1 MAGRRKC
8 PDTAAFSVLRE
19 GVPLEAPVDH
29 RTPRTSELL
38 AAVLSAQEGDKVAIG
53 DLINALRNRAF
64 GITFLL
70 FGIPNCIPMPP
81 GIPVVCGI
89 VLGLIG
95 LQMALGRQELWLPE
109 RIKRQTFSRSML
121 EAIVTRSRPT
131 IEWFER
137 WSRPR
142 LPQFAGPTARRIV
155 GAVVVLLGFI
165 LLLPIPFLGNLP
177 PGFAVCIFGLG
188 LVERDGGVILAGF
201 FATVLGLLV
210 TAAMSWAIWQGAV
223 AIF

>member
-1 MAGRRKC
+1 M
-8 PDTAAFSVLRE
+8 
-19 GVPLEAPVDH
+19 DH

-38 AAVLSAQEGDKVAIG
+38 AAVLAAQEGEKVAIG

-64 GITFLL
+64 GILFLI

-81 GIPVVCGI
+81 GVPVICGI

-95 LQMALGRQELWLPE
+95 LQMAMGRQELWLPE
-109 RIKRQTFSRSML
+109 RIARQTFSRSML
-121 EAIVTRSRPT
+121 DAIVTRSRPY
-131 IEWFER
+131 IERFER

-142 LPQFAGPTARRIV
+142 MEEFAGPIPRRIV
-155 GAVVVLLGFI
+155 GATVVLLGFI

-188 LVERDGGVILAGF
+188 LVERDGAVILAGF
-201 FATVLGLLV
+201 FATAMGLLV

>member
-1 MAGRRKC
+1 M
-8 PDTAAFSVLRE
+8 
-19 GVPLEAPVDH
+19 DH

-38 AAVLSAQEGDKVAIG
+38 AAVLAAQEGDKVAIG
-53 DLINALRNRAF
+53 DLVNALRNRAF
-64 GITFLL
+64 GILFLI
-70 FGIPNCIPMPP
+70 FGIPNCLPMPP
-81 GIPVVCGI
+81 GIPVICGI

-109 RIKRQTFSRSML
+109 WLARRTFSRAVL
-121 EAIVTRSRPT
+121 DTIVNRSRPY
-131 IEWFER
+131 IEKFER
-137 WSRPR
+137 LSRPR
-142 LPQFAGPTARRIV
+142 LEQFAGPLARRLV
-155 GAVVVLLGFI
+155 GATVVLLGFI

-201 FATVLGLLV
+201 FATVLGLMI
-210 TAAMSWAIWQGAV
+210 TAAMSWAIWQGAI

>member
-1 MAGRRKC
+1 MLKGGPKPR
-8 PDTAAFSVLRE
+8 TN
-19 GVPLEAPVDH
+19 VDH

-38 AAVLSAQEGDKVAIG
+38 AAVLAAQEGEKVAIG
-53 DLINALRNRAF
+53 DLVNALRNRAF
-64 GITFLL
+64 GILFLI

-81 GIPVVCGI
+81 GIPVICGI

-95 LQMALGRQELWLPE
+95 LQMLMGRQELWLPGWIS
-109 RIKRQTFSRSML
+109 RRTFSRSVL
-121 EAIVTRSRPT
+121 DTIVNRSQPY
-131 IEWFER
+131 IQKFER
-137 WSRPR
+137 LSRPR
-142 LPQFAGPTARRIV
+142 LEQFAGPLARRLV
-155 GAVVVLLGFI
+155 GATVVLLGFI

-201 FATVLGLLV
+201 FATVIGLLI
-210 TAAMSWAIWQGAV
+210 TAAMSWAIWQGAI

>member
-1 MAGRRKC
+1 M
-8 PDTAAFSVLRE
+8 
-19 GVPLEAPVDH
+19 DH

>member
-1 MAGRRKC
+1 M
-8 PDTAAFSVLRE
+8 
-19 GVPLEAPVDH
+19 DH

-38 AAVLSAQEGDKVAIG
+38 AAVLAAQEGEKVAIG
-53 DLINALRNRAF
+53 DLVNALRNRAF
-64 GITFLL
+64 GILFLI

-81 GIPVVCGI
+81 GIPVICGI

-95 LQMALGRQELWLPE
+95 LQMLMGRQELWLPGWIS
-109 RIKRQTFSRSML
+109 RRTFSRSVL
-121 EAIVTRSRPT
+121 DTIVNRSQPY
-131 IEWFER
+131 IQKFER
-137 WSRPR
+137 LSRPR
-142 LPQFAGPTARRIV
+142 LEQFAGPLARRLV
-155 GAVVVLLGFI
+155 GATVVLLGFI

-201 FATVLGLLV
+201 FATVIGLLI
-210 TAAMSWAIWQGAV
+210 TAAMSWAIWQGAI

>member
-1 MAGRRKC
+1 M
-8 PDTAAFSVLRE
+8 
-19 GVPLEAPVDH
+19 DH

-38 AAVLSAQEGDKVAIG
+38 AGVLAAHEGEKVSIE
-53 DLINALRNRAF
+53 DLVNALRNRAF
-64 GITFLL
+64 GILFLI
-70 FGIPNCIPMPP
+70 FGIPNCLPMPP
-81 GIPVVCGI
+81 GIPVICGI

-95 LQMALGRQELWLPE
+95 LQMAMGRQELWLPA
-109 RIKRQTFSRSML
+109 RIARQTFSRSML
-121 EAIVTRSRPT
+121 ETIVTRSRRY

-142 LPQFAGPTARRIV
+142 FEQFTSPIMRRVV
-155 GAVVVLLGFI
+155 GATVVLLGFI

-188 LVERDGGVILAGF
+188 LVERDGAVILAGF
-201 FATVLGLLV
+201 FATLLGLLI
-210 TAAMSWAIWQGAV
+210 TAGMSWAIWQGAI

>member
-1 MAGRRKC
+1 M
-8 PDTAAFSVLRE
+8 
-19 GVPLEAPVDH
+19 DH

-38 AAVLSAQEGDKVAIG
+38 AAVLAAQEGERVAIG

-81 GIPVVCGI
+81 GIPVICGI

-95 LQMALGRQELWLPE
+95 LQMAMGRQELWLPD
-109 RIKRQTFSRSML
+109 RIARQTFSRSML
-121 EAIVTRSRPT
+121 DAIVTRSRPT

-142 LPQFAGPTARRIV
+142 MEMFAGPTARRVV

-188 LVERDGGVILAGF
+188 LVERDGAVILAGF
-201 FATVLGLLV
+201 FATVLGILI

>member
-1 MAGRRKC
+1 M
-8 PDTAAFSVLRE
+8 
-19 GVPLEAPVDH
+19 DH

-38 AAVLSAQEGDKVAIG
+38 AAVLAAQEGDKVSIG
-53 DLINALRNRAF
+53 DLVNALRNRAF
-64 GITFLL
+64 GILFLI

-81 GIPVVCGI
+81 GIPVICGT

-109 RIKRQTFSRSML
+109 RIARQTFSRAML
-121 EAIVTRSRPT
+121 ESIVTRSRPY
-131 IEWFER
+131 IERFER
-137 WSRPR
+137 FSRPR
-142 LPQFAGPTARRIV
+142 LEQFAGPLARRIV
-155 GAVVVLLGFI
+155 GATVVLLGFI

-201 FATVLGLLV
+201 FATVLGLLI
-210 TAAMSWAIWQGAV
+210 TAAMSWAIWQGAI

>member
-1 MAGRRKC
+1 M
-8 PDTAAFSVLRE
+8 
-19 GVPLEAPVDH
+19 DH

-38 AAVLSAQEGDKVAIG
+38 AAVLAAQEGERVAIG

-81 GIPVVCGI
+81 GIPVICGI

-95 LQMALGRQELWLPE
+95 LQMAMGRQELWLPD
-109 RIKRQTFSRSML
+109 RIARQTFSRSML
-121 EAIVTRSRPT
+121 DAIVTRSRPT

-142 LPQFAGPTARRIV
+142 MEMFAGPTARRVV

-188 LVERDGGVILAGF
+188 LVERDGAVILAGF
-201 FATVLGLLV
+201 FATVLGILI
-210 TAAMSWAIWQGAV
+210 TAGMSWAIWQGAV